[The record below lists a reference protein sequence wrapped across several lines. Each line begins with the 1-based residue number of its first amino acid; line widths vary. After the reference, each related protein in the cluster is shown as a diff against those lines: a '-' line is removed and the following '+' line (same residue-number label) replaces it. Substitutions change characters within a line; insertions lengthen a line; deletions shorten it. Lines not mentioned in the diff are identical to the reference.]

1 MRQGKYVFAQLMDL
15 IHNTEFSR
23 CVERYEGHK
32 GVRSFSCWHQFLCL
46 SFGQLTHRDSLR
58 DIILCLEAHSSKLY
72 HLGLPS
78 KVSRSTLAEA
88 NEKRDWRIYQDLAQL
103 LLKRAKQLDLDL
115 TLEGLDFDNPIYA
128 LDSSTVDLCLEVFW
142 WAKFR
147 KTKAAIKLHTLLDV
161 RMQVPVFVHI
171 TNGKVH
177 DVNVMD
183 ILNYEVEAFYVMDRG
198 YLDWARLYRIHTSH
212 AYFVTRAKKNLAFDH
227 VASRKVDKTKGLR
240 CDQNIYLATAL
251 SRQAYPQLIRRVKFF
266 DEDRRKYFVF
276 LTNNFE
282 ISALEVA
289 LLYKNRWKI
298 ELFFKWIKQHLDIK
312 VFWGENQN
320 AVKTQI
326 WIAVCCYLM
335 VKILKEKLKIPKT
348 MNEILQILSV
358 SILDKMPVYKLL
370 GVYEI
375 ENLETPDSN
384 QLNIF

>member
-1 MRQGKYVFAQLMDL
+1 
-15 IHNTEFSR
+15 
-23 CVERYEGHK
+23 
-32 GVRSFSCWHQFLCL
+32 
-46 SFGQLTHRDSLR
+46 
-58 DIILCLEAHSSKLY
+58 
-72 HLGLPS
+72 LGLPT

-183 ILNYEVEAFYVMDRG
+183 ILNYEAEAFYVMDRG

-227 VASRKVDKTKGLR
+227 VTSRKVDKTKGLR
-240 CDQNIYLATAL
+240 CDQNIYLATAQG
-251 SRQAYPQLIRRVKFF
+251 RQAYPQLIRRVKFF

-326 WIAVCCYLM
+326 WVAVCCYLM
-335 VKILKEKLKIPKT
+335 VKILKENLQIPKT

-358 SILDKMPVYKLL
+358 SILDKMPISQLL

-375 ENLETPDSN
+375 KNPENQFSN